1 MKKKI
6 VISLV
11 LVFLMILVD
20 SYLNPSYWVKSSIK
34 VILFLLV
41 PIVISG
47 LSKDYLLRLIKL
59 KNKNEVKRTIV
70 IGFGIYVGII
80 LTYLVLSTF
89 IDLEVIKE
97 ILENNLKVNKSNFI
111 FVAIYISFINSLI
124 EEFFFRGYL
133 FLGLLKDKG
142 RVYAYTYSAL
152 LFSIYHVGIMGGWF
166 NPSIFVL
173 ALIGLF
179 IGGLIFNFINERN
192 NNIVSSYMVHMMANL
207 AINTIGLIMFD
218 IL

>member
-111 FVAIYISFINSLI
+111 F
-124 EEFFFRGYL
+124 
-133 FLGLLKDKG
+133 
-142 RVYAYTYSAL
+142 
-152 LFSIYHVGIMGGWF
+152 
-166 NPSIFVL
+166 
-173 ALIGLF
+173 
-179 IGGLIFNFINERN
+179 
-192 NNIVSSYMVHMMANL
+192 
-207 AINTIGLIMFD
+207 
-218 IL
+218 

>member
-20 SYLNPSYWVKSSIK
+20 SYLNPSYWIKSSIK

-47 LSKDYLLRLIKL
+47 LSKDYLLGLIKL

>member
-11 LVFLMILVD
+11 LVFLMNLVD
-20 SYLNPSYWVKSSIK
+20 YYLNPSYWVKSSIK

-192 NNIVSSYMVHMMANL
+192 NNIVSSYMIHMMANL

>member
-70 IGFGIYVGII
+70 IGLGIYVGII

-142 RVYAYTYSAL
+142 RVYAYIYSAL